1 LKLSKLVLQDNQSPN
16 FESKNIKK
24 RGVAKESRSKE
35 GRGVMDTSFSLRI
48 DANAK
53 QWGGNNSPQGDRQN
67 RRRQKLQALLQALK
81 AGELDAARLAFTA
94 LINFDPSVSFD
105 PYLHKIGSA
114 LQSSNLYA
122 AQHFGLELQ
131 SRGGQLQSNAS
142 VNETRPTTK
151 RKDALGEAVS
161 LPRIDLSA

>member
-1 LKLSKLVLQDNQSPN
+1 
-16 FESKNIKK
+16 
-24 RGVAKESRSKE
+24 
-35 GRGVMDTSFSLRI
+35 MDTSFSLRI
-48 DANAK
+48 DGNAK

-81 AGELDAARLAFTA
+81 AGEMDAARLAFTA
-94 LINFDPSVSFD
+94 LINFDPSISSD

-131 SRGGQLQSNAS
+131 NRGQLKSSSPSNAVISASRSTDS
-142 VNETRPTTK
+142 VNGLHSET
-151 RKDALGEAVS
+151 
-161 LPRIDLSA
+161 RIDLSA